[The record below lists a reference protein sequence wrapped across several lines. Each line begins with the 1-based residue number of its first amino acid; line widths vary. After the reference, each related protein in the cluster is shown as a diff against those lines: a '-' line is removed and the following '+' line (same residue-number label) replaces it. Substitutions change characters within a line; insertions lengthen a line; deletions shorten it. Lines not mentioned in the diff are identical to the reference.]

1 LHATSENA
9 VVIPF
14 VITVLKPPQ

>member
-1 LHATSENA
+1 LHATSDN